1 MTDCGT
7 MKRFLP
13 LLLLVAACSASATTT
28 TVATTVPT
36 PTVPT
41 VTSTAAPASTT
52 TTTEAPEPVLADGV
66 EGLDLAK
73 EVFDASR
80 VERFRART
88 EIVSSSDAEES
99 AILLASYID
108 GAYERTPAG
117 VQLAVQTAGAGSGNV
132 DVEIIAVGD
141 DAWVRTA
148 EGDWEQDRT
157 ALQLLALANVS
168 LLSPASLEIILPVL
182 DEVGEEEV
190 AGRPAVHLQGGVDE
204 LQAFLSAN
212 GVRDLNA
219 FNELTEG
226 SIDLWL
232 DRAGFVSKAE
242 YRFGGVIAST
252 LATEYYRASFEL
264 SDFDG
269 DFNITPP

>member
-1 MTDCGT
+1 MV
-7 MKRFLP
+7 
-13 LLLLVAACSASATTT
+13 VAACSASATTT
-28 TVATTVPT
+28 SVATTVPT
-36 PTVPT
+36 PTVPP
-41 VTSTAAPASTT
+41 VTSTIAPASTP

-88 EIVSSSDAEES
+88 EVVSSSDAEES

-108 GAYERTPAG
+108 GTYQRSPAG
-117 VQLAVQTAGAGSGNV
+117 VQIAVQTAGAGGGDV

-141 DAWVRTA
+141 DAWFR
-148 EGDWEQDRT
+148 ESGGEWEQDRT

-190 AGRPAVHLQGGVDE
+190 AGRPTVHLRGGVDE
-204 LQAFLSAN
+204 LRAFLTAN
-212 GVRDLNA
+212 EVQDLNA
-219 FNELTEG
+219 FSELTG
-226 SIDLWL
+226 GTIDLWL
-232 DRAGFVSKAE
+232 DRSGFVSKAE
-242 YRFGGVIAST
+242 YRFSGVVAST

-269 DFNITPP
+269 DFEITAP

>member
-1 MTDCGT
+1 
-7 MKRFLP
+7 MKRLLP
-13 LLLLVAACSASATTT
+13 ALLVVAACTTGGATTT
-28 TVATTVPT
+28 PAVAPSTQPPRTVPT
-36 PTVPT
+36 PTTVP
-41 VTSTAAPASTT
+41 ATT
-52 TTTEAPEPVLADGV
+52 TTSGPPEPVLADGV

-108 GAYERTPAG
+108 GRYQRSPAG
-117 VQLAVQTAGAGSGNV
+117 VQIAVQTAGAGSGDV

-141 DAWVRTA
+141 DAWTRTA
-148 EGDWEQDRT
+148 EGEWEQDRT

-182 DEVGEEEV
+182 EEVGEEEV
-190 AGRPAVHLQGGVDE
+190 AGRPAIHLQGGVDE

-212 GVRDLNA
+212 GVQDLNA

-226 SIDLWL
+226 TIDLWL

-269 DFNITPP
+269 DFEITAP